1 VTGGVVSDR
10 RTLVSMGV
18 QFAANGFV
26 YSTYLSRLPEIR
38 DQAGISIGTLGVV
51 MMVGNL
57 AGFVATFFTT
67 PVVARLGSRR
77 VMTFCGLGYVLA
89 LPIIGLAHSP
99 AVLIAAL
106 VALMIMNV
114 MVDAGMALQASM
126 FSNSRPHPV
135 MNRLWGLYSLGT
147 VGGGLLASTIASW
160 GFDVTGHLVTTGLVL
175 AAGVAL
181 AGPGLLPDPPA
192 GPADDVAPAGRP
204 RRRWRVGRF
213 TLLLGIASAVQVPLD
228 IVPGEWATF
237 RITDDLGS
245 GAGAAAV
252 AYFAFAF
259 GMTAGRLGGDFVQV
273 RLGAARLAWVG
284 TAVSTGGLLAAALVP
299 RYEVVLAGFL
309 VAGLGISVISPL
321 IADAAAKAPGRP
333 GAGLRVM
340 FVGDRLA
347 GLLTP
352 LAIGPLAATPAF
364 TVGTAMSV
372 VVVPSAVML
381 VLSCA
386 VILRPP
392 AGPAETPGPRRF
404 PASASSG

>member
-1 VTGGVVSDR
+1 
-10 RTLVSMGV
+10 MAV

-77 VMTFCGLGYVLA
+77 VMTWCGLGYVLA

-99 AVLIAAL
+99 VVLVAAL
-106 VALMIMNV
+106 ITLMIMNV
-114 MVDAGMALQASM
+114 LVDAGMALQASM
-126 FSNSRPHPV
+126 FSNSRANPV

-147 VGGGLLASTIASW
+147 VGGGLIASSIASW
-160 GFDVTGHLVTTGLVL
+160 GVGVTVHLITAGLVL

-181 AGPGLLPDPPA
+181 AGPGLLSDPPA
-192 GPADDVAPAGRP
+192 AADEPAAEPAGSRP
-204 RRRWRVGRF
+204 RGRWRVGRF
-213 TLLLGIASAVQVPLD
+213 TLALGIASAVAVPLD

-237 RITDDLGS
+237 RMTDDLGS
-245 GAGAAAV
+245 GPGLAAV
-252 AYFAFAF
+252 AYFAFAL
-259 GMTAGRLGGDFVQV
+259 GMTAGRLGGDFALV
-273 RLGAARLAWVG
+273 RLGAGRLSWIG
-284 TAVSTGGLLAAALVP
+284 TVVSVSGLLAAALIPV
-299 RYEVVLAGFL
+299 YGVALLGFL

-321 IADAAAKAPGRP
+321 IADAAAKAPGQA

-352 LAIGPLAATPAF
+352 LAVGPLAATSLF
-364 TVGTAMSV
+364 TTGTAMAV
-372 VVVPSAVML
+372 VVVPSAVVL

-386 VILRPP
+386 VILRAP
-392 AGPAETPGPRRF
+392 APGARGRAVAAPREQVAAADR
-404 PASASSG
+404 P